1 MSVDEEFGDTLRRVV
16 SGARLDAN
24 ESSRAFSAI
33 MLGEVT
39 QARMAA
45 FLTALAMRKPTVE
58 EIVGA
63 VRAMRASMQKITAP
77 ANALDLCGTGGDG
90 LGTLNVSTAAAFV
103 VAACGVPVA
112 KHGNRN
118 MSSRT
123 GTADVL
129 EALGVK
135 IDLIPSVTEACLRET
150 GFCFLFAPLY
160 HSAMRHVAPV
170 RREIGFRT
178 VFNLIGPLSNPASVN
193 YQLMGVFADEWVE
206 PLAHVLG
213 DLGTSRAWLVHG
225 TDGIDEISI
234 AAPTRVAVLEN
245 GVVTRREISPEDA
258 GVTRAQ
264 LSAIEGGSAAE
275 NAGAIRLLL
284 AGEPSAFRDIVLLNA
299 AAALLIAGKATDLNS
314 GALVASDSIDSG
326 RAEDVLARV
335 VEFCSRAAQ

>member
-1 MSVDEEFGDTLRRVV
+1 MSVDEEFSATLKRLV
-16 SGARLDAN
+16 SGARLDAE
-24 ESSRAFSAI
+24 ESGRAFAAI

-45 FLTALAMRKPTVE
+45 FLTALTMRKPTVE

-63 VRAMRASMQKITAP
+63 VRAMRASMQKMQAP
-77 ANALDLCGTGGDG
+77 ENAIDLCGTGGDG

-135 IDLIPSVTEACLRET
+135 IDLLPSVSQVCLRET

-160 HSAMRHVAPV
+160 HSAMRYVAPV

-193 YQLMGVFADEWVE
+193 YQLMGVFAEEWIY
-206 PLAHVLG
+206 PLAQVLG
-213 DLGTSRAWLVHG
+213 ELGTKRAWLVHG
-225 TDGIDEISI
+225 ADGIDEISI

-245 GVVTRREISPEDA
+245 GTVRRREIAPEEA
-258 GVTRAQ
+258 GIARAQ
-264 LSAIEGGSAAE
+264 LSAIAGGSAAE
-275 NAGAIRLLL
+275 NAQAIRLLL
-284 AGEPSAFRDIVLLNA
+284 TGEPSPFREIVLLNT
-299 AAALLIAGKATDLNS
+299 AAALIVAGKTTDLKS
-314 GALVASDSIDSG
+314 GISLAAEAIDSG

-335 VEFCSRAAQ
+335 VQFSSRASA

>member
-1 MSVDEEFGDTLRRVV
+1 MSIDEEFSGTLKRLVN
-16 SGARLDAN
+16 GAQLDVE

-39 QARMAA
+39 QARIAA

-58 EIVGA
+58 EITGA
-63 VRAMRASMQKITAP
+63 VCAMRSTMQTIQAP
-77 ANALDLCGTGGDG
+77 EDAIDLCGTGGDG

-129 EALGVK
+129 EELGLK
-135 IDLIPSVTEACLRET
+135 IDLPPNVSERCLRET

-178 VFNLIGPLSNPASVN
+178 VFNLVGPLSNPANVRH
-193 YQLMGVFADEWVE
+193 QLIGVFGEEWIE
-206 PLAHVLG
+206 PLAQVLRK
-213 DLGTSRAWLVHG
+213 LGTKRAWVVHG

-234 AAPTRVAVLEN
+234 AAPTRIALLQE
-245 GVVTRREISPEDA
+245 GKVTAMELAPEDA
-258 GVTRAQ
+258 GLSRAQ
-264 LSAIEGGSAAE
+264 IAAIKGGDARE
-275 NAGAIRLLL
+275 NAQAIRQLL
-284 AGEPSAFRDIVLLNA
+284 AGEESAFRDIVLLNS
-299 AAALLIAGKATDLNS
+299 AAALALAGRAADLRP
-314 GALVASDSIDSG
+314 GVALAAEAIDSG
-326 RAEDVLARV
+326 RAADVLARAV
-335 VEFCSRAAQ
+335 AFSSRAAQ